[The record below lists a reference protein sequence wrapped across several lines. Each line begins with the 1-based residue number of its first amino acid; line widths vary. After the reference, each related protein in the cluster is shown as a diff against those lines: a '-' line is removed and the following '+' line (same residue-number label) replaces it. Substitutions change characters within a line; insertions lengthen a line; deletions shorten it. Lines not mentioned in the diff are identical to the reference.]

1 MRPLLTLALCLAIQ
15 NLHAQAVERWEY
27 CQISFIT
34 SGFGS
39 KSAANYDFGDRILK
53 GSNRN
58 DSMRDSTGNVIE
70 FKSPVDG
77 LNYMGQRGWECF
89 SQSVVSPAGVYMEV
103 FYFKRRRN

>member
-1 MRPLLTLALCLAIQ
+1 MRHILSLALILALQ
-15 NLHAQAVERWEY
+15 SVHAQTVERWEY

-39 KSAANYDFGDRILK
+39 KSAANHDFGDRVLK

-58 DSMRDSTGNVIE
+58 DSLRDSTGSVIE

-77 LNYMGQRGWECF
+77 LNYMGERGWECF
-89 SQSVVSPAGVYMEV
+89 SQSVVSPAGVFMEV
-103 FYFKRRRN
+103 FWFKRRRN